1 MPTPTFGLGDRSRLF
16 ALSISLQTG
25 SQSEVTGRDW
35 SPVSS
40 TCSGT
45 CGPGLNLRGQ
55 GASMCRCPERDKLR
69 SLPRTR
75 PRVALPQLMR
85 ARSGQRKHCS
95 LLQRSSGLVGA
106 PREHYRG
113 RCNLSA
119 TMRLTGTRDTMRPR
133 NRCYR
138 AAGCRHGSALL
149 LRLGPLHRTGLHS
162 WLQRRN
168 PICEGARRVQPITP
182 PR

>member
-1 MPTPTFGLGDRSRLF
+1 LRRCGQSSKNLAPNTTGKANDRRCWPAGSDPPDFDQSRVEPAPLTSPSGLSDADPHVRLARDRSRLF

-106 PREHYRG
+106 PADIIADG
-113 RCNLSA
+113 VTC
-119 TMRLTGTRDTMRPR
+119 
-133 NRCYR
+133 
-138 AAGCRHGSALL
+138 
-149 LRLGPLHRTGLHS
+149 
-162 WLQRRN
+162 LQQ
-168 PICEGARRVQPITP
+168 CG
-182 PR
+182 